1 MHTFAGTDGSDPY
14 TNMVLGSD
22 GNLYGTTVYGGNLS
36 ICEGL
41 GCGTVFKITPQGKFT
56 QLYVFQGGSDGSNPF
71 GRLIQGSN
79 GNYYGT
85 TAYGG
90 NYTFTAAAGGRFSKS
105 LPPVRSPPSTAFA
118 HYSAVLMAP
127 VHTAE

>member
-1 MHTFAGTDGSDPY
+1 MGAA
-14 TNMVLGSD
+14 
-22 GNLYGTTVYGGNLS
+22 
-36 ICEGL
+36 I
-41 GCGTVFKITPQGKFT
+41 VFKITPQGKFT

-90 NYTFTAAAGGRFSKS
+90 NFTFTSSGGGRFEITPTGKHQ
-105 LPPVRSPPSTAFA
+105 RSIAFA
-118 HYSAVLMAP
+118 HNRAVSMAP
-127 VHTAE
+127 AHTAE